1 MNGSP
6 GLRALAALAALFC
19 PLVARAAAPVDAAA
33 LAQDV
38 RAETLLAWRAY
49 EAYAWPHD
57 ELLPLSRS
65 HRDWYNQA
73 ISIAPIDAYG
83 TLRVMGFDDE
93 ARRVESFVVHDLS
106 FDKDTSVKVFEV
118 NIRIVGGLLCMYE
131 MTRNPA
137 VLAKARDIGDRLLPA
152 FNSPT
157 GLPYCFVNLR
167 TGAVRQ
173 HVVNV
178 AEAGSSLLEFG
189 VLSYCTGDPKYYQA
203 ARRASL
209 KLAGLSSK
217 LGLPGRDVDILTG
230 EWKVTKSMVGACADS
245 YYEYLYKSWLLFHDP
260 EIKRAW
266 DASIAA
272 IQAHVAERRGP
283 LLWYGIVDMN
293 TGRKVS
299 SRVMLYDA
307 FFPGLLALSGDLPRA
322 EASEAAWD
330 TVWSRHGLIPM
341 EYDYDAQRVTNPHYE
356 LNPELIESTFYLWRL
371 TRDPRYLAM
380 EARYYADLRRYCRTD
395 IAYTHIG
402 DVVTKRKVDEME
414 TFFIAETMKYFYM
427 AFAPDCPFNPET
439 CVFSTEA
446 HPFPKANFREDRIR
460 KALGIP

>member
-1 MNGSP
+1 M
-6 GLRALAALAALFC
+6 LRVLTALAAITLPIAT
-19 PLVARAAAPVDAAA
+19 RAAPTVDAAA

-38 RAETLLAWRAY
+38 RAETLRTWKAY
-49 EAYAWPHD
+49 ETYAWPHD

-65 HRDWYNQA
+65 HKDWYNQ
-73 ISIAPIDAYG
+73 SVNIAPIDAYG

-93 ARRVESFVVHDLS
+93 ARRIESFVVNDLS

-131 MTRNPA
+131 MTHNPA

-157 GLPYCFVNLR
+157 GLPFCFVNLR

-178 AEAGSSLLEFG
+178 AEAGSYLLEFG
-189 VLSYCTGDPKYYQA
+189 VLSYYTGDPKYYRA
-203 ARRASL
+203 AKRASL
-209 KLAGLSSK
+209 KINELGSK

-230 EWKVTKSMVGACADS
+230 KWTVTRSMVGAPADS

-266 DASIAA
+266 DSSIAA
-272 IQAHVAERRGP
+272 IQAHIAERRGP

-307 FFPGLLALSGDLPRA
+307 FFPGLLALSGDLERA
-322 EASEAAWD
+322 RASEAAWD
-330 TVWSRHGLIPM
+330 TVWSLNGLIPM
-341 EYDYDAQRVTNPHYE
+341 EYDYDTQRVTNPHYE

-380 EARYYADLRRYCRTD
+380 EARYYSDLKKYCRTD
-395 IAYTHIG
+395 TAYTHIG
-402 DVVTKRKVDEME
+402 DVTTKRKVDEME
-414 TFFIAETMKYFYM
+414 TFFLAETMKYFYM
-427 AFAPDCPFNPET
+427 AFAPDCPFNPDT

-446 HPFPKANFREDRIR
+446 QPFRKADFRRERISW
-460 KALGIP
+460 ALGIR